1 MARIYSL
8 NLYQNAIDS
17 LNVGMEIYEKALEDE
32 TKYKFSVIII
42 SNFMELLLIGYNKS
56 RNL

>member
-8 NLYQNAIDS
+8 NLYQNAVDS

-32 TKYKFSVIII
+32 SKYKFSIILI
-42 SNFMELLLIGYNKS
+42 SNFIEL
-56 RNL
+56 